1 MPEILRR
8 EGYKFIIYFNDHD
21 PRHVHV
27 EKGGGRAKVMLEEE
41 IEIRSFSGFKS
52 KELRKILGIIVEH
65 YDYLIQKWD
74 ETVN

>member
-65 YDYLIQKWD
+65 YDHLIQKWD

>member
-27 EKGGGRAKVMLEEE
+27 EKGGGRAKIMLEEE